1 MLHIELP
8 ENLQNFDPNVVT
20 VKIDEQLQIA
30 LQTGITRYNEKA
42 LSNVQRVQYFTVLPH
57 DFSIATGELGKERRP
72 NNLFK
77 LIVKNNIILQVQL

>member
-1 MLHIELP
+1 MLHITLP

-57 DFSIATGELGKERRP
+57 DFSIATGELGKDRTP

-77 LIVKNNIILQVQL
+77 LIVQNNIILQVQL